1 MREVSTAARQ
11 WKLFALVSQ
20 LIFGGISLGATLAYF
35 AFKRWGLHWVPSLG
49 LFFLPVILSFRQIH
63 VQSQKLTQGQN
74 PRGSRN
80 SDSPN
85 PGDR

>member
-1 MREVSTAARQ
+1 MSEISTAARQ

-20 LIFGGISLGATLAYF
+20 LIFGGISLGAILAYF
-35 AFKRWGLHWVPSLG
+35 AIKRWGLHWAPSLG

-63 VQSQKLTQGQN
+63 VQSQKLTQGQDTKVA
-74 PRGSRN
+74 GN

-85 PGDR
+85 PGAR